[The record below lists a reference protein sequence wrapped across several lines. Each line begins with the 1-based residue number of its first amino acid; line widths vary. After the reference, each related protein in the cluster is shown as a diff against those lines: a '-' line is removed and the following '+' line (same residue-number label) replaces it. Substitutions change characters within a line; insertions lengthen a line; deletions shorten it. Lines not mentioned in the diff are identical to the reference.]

1 MSLTLP
7 TSYESASKNSN
18 IKENWAFQLFNSDSY
33 LEFDGVDDYIDL
45 GTTTASSSICVKGT
59 SESGGTGIS
68 VSFLINFPELG
79 QRESIFVPNTT
90 ATYSGYWIDKDE
102 NN

>member
-33 LEFDGVDDYIDL
+33 L
-45 GTTTASSSICVKGT
+45 
-59 SESGGTGIS
+59 
-68 VSFLINFPELG
+68 
-79 QRESIFVPNTT
+79 
-90 ATYSGYWIDKDE
+90 
-102 NN
+102 